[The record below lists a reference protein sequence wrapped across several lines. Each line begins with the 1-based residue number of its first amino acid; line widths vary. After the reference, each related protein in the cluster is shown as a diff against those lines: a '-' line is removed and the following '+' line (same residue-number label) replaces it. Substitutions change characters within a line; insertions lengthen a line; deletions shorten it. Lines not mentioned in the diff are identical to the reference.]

1 MGSVIYLWMVGRANV
16 GISGNFNPDH
26 YGNLETDRG
35 VLLYQEAGSECAEYP
50 VDAVYAWD
58 QPDLH
63 FYVPRGDHFSDP
75 ADFCFQETLGVPRR
89 AAELGRREL
98 SGERFVRVGGLAG
111 CRGAVG
117 EGS

>member
-1 MGSVIYLWMVGRANV
+1 MGTNRVN
-16 GISGNFNPDH
+16 

-63 FYVPRGDHFSDP
+63 FHVPCGPPLFDP
-75 ADFCFQETLGVPRR
+75 ALFCFQETLGIWDGAEALGGESCPGEFC
-89 AAELGRREL
+89 AAE
-98 SGERFVRVGGLAG
+98 SGL
-111 CRGAVG
+111 
-117 EGS
+117 